1 MRTYPFLSNYLQS
14 SGWELASL
22 AYGVWQGLFSP
33 MDWAV
38 RLLAAISPSF
48 RDAIYREATKGF
60 ELMNSFAYLSILAL
74 MVVAIGYVSLWTA
87 NFILSRTSPREST
100 ETLFQFAKHHV
111 LFNVMAMFV
120 LLCSL
125 FVNMQVNF
133 SNDVMTY
140 SMNSIEILA
149 PEIPVD
155 TRLRLRLDFFCIRD
169 AADFYQLNEKLHKLS
184 EDTGT
189 ELPAFDPV

>member
-1 MRTYPFLSNYLQS
+1 MGSKLLLLARIKAVLLLGTLALAV
-14 SGWELASL
+14 WE
-22 AYGVWQGLFSP
+22 GVFSP
-33 MDWAV
+33 MDWAI
-38 RLLAAISPSF
+38 RILAALSPSF

-60 ELMNSFAYLSILAL
+60 ELMSSFAYLSILAL

-87 NFILSRTSPREST
+87 NFILRRTSPSEAT
-100 ETLFQFAKHHV
+100 ETLFQVAKHHV
-111 LFNVMAMFV
+111 LFNVLAMLV

-133 SNDVMTY
+133 SNEVMTY
-140 SMNSIEILA
+140 SMDSIEILA
-149 PEIPVD
+149 PEIPAD
-155 TRLRLRLDFFCIRD
+155 TRLRLRLDFFCIRN
-169 AADFYQLNEKLHKLS
+169 AADFYLLNEKLHRLS